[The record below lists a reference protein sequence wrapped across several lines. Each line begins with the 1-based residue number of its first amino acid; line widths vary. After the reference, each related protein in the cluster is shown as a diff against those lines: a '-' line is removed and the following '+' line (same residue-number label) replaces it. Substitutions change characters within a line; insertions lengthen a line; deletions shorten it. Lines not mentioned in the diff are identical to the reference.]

1 MASEPSE
8 ADSQEVDKLRQH
20 LAVQFNVWDS
30 HPRKRS
36 ESRIYPYQPQTID
49 DNPIFDDLD
58 GPDLPSQGDANRPQ
72 TPNITEA
79 DCNVTRPERRILS
92 MPSTWPSDDNSY
104 CAVELELR
112 IHHAARSLET
122 LRDLIADKSF
132 QYSHVIRVAPRKGVR
147 TRARSTIAKL
157 NHRISYHCRVY
168 GMSRTAMVN
177 LKADAATLKKYR
189 TLEPEDIR
197 SSTALLNPNEPG
209 SSKLKLSW
217 IWQTGSTGDQGSSEV
232 LLECKCLN

>member
-1 MASEPSE
+1 LSSEPSE
-8 ADSQEVDKLRQH
+8 ADSQDVDKLRQL
-20 LAVQFNVWDS
+20 LAVQFNVWES

-36 ESRIYPYQPQTID
+36 ESRIEPYHPQIVD
-49 DNPIFDDLD
+49 DNFTFDDLD
-58 GPDLPSQGDANRPQ
+58 GPDLPSQVEANGPHI
-72 TPNITEA
+72 PGVAESE
-79 DCNVTRPERRILS
+79 CNVTRPEHRILS
-92 MPSTWPSDDNSY
+92 MPSTWPSGDNSY
-104 CAVELELR
+104 RAVELELR
-112 IHHAARSLET
+112 IHQAARSLET

-132 QYSHVIRVAPRKGVR
+132 QYSHVIRIAPRKGVR

-177 LKADAATLKKYR
+177 LKADAALLKKYR
-189 TLEPEDIR
+189 TLEREDIR

-217 IWQTGSTGDQGSSEV
+217 IWQTGSTGDQGGSEV
-232 LLECKCLN
+232 LRECKCLE